1 MFVLF
6 SFQSYA
12 QTGIGTTTPNA
23 SAKLDVSSSTM
34 GFLPPRVT
42 LTAANTFS
50 PIVGTSSAAAGLL
63 VYNTNTA
70 GTIPNNVV
78 PGYYYWSG
86 TSWIRLIV
94 PTDNASNVT
103 GTVAVANGGTGTN
116 TGSITG
122 TGALTFTAGGTNQN
136 INLTPSG
143 TGNIILRNN
152 VGIGTTTPST
162 SQHIENGNNFGSDP
176 GNTTSPSLYVYNT
189 NSAST
194 TAHSTATIR
203 TNGSGGGN
211 PYLSFDIN
219 GIRGYSMGIDN
230 ADLDKFKFHT
240 NWNLN
245 NSVAPAFTVT
255 TENRVGIGT
264 VTPASRFHIQS
275 SDANSLYI
283 ESTTSDNNGMFILN
297 ANTNQSWSNNWHEFV
312 YFQKQGTTIGSISG
326 TSNGAAVLYNTTSDY
341 RLKTDLKKFNG
352 LDLIKKI
359 KTYDYAWKSN
369 NSRMYGVMAHEL
381 QEVLPYAVSGKK
393 DAVDKEG
400 KIIPQAVDYSK
411 LTPILVK
418 AIQEQDM
425 KMKLLEERILQ
436 LEKLLNK

>member
-1 MFVLF
+1 MTKKICFLLFVLL
-6 SFQSYA
+6 SLQGYA

-34 GFLPPRVT
+34 GFLPPRVV

-50 PIVGTSSAAAGLL
+50 PIVGTSSAATGLL

-94 PTDNASNVT
+94 TTDNVSNVT

-143 TGNIILRNN
+143 TGNILLNNNIGISAASPTDRLVIGSSVAVHDGGNKVIGFGWSPGSGNTLITGHPAEIRLDPVNGKLSFGTDPISKTSGTSGGLLKRMTITAEGN
-152 VGIGTTTPST
+152 VGIGTENPS
-162 SQHIENGNNFGSDP
+162 
-176 GNTTSPSLYVYNT
+176 V
-189 NSAST
+189 
-194 TAHSTATIR
+194 
-203 TNGSGGGN
+203 
-211 PYLSFDIN
+211 
-219 GIRGYSMGIDN
+219 
-230 ADLDKFKFHT
+230 KFQI
-240 NWNLN
+240 L
-245 NSVAPAFTVT
+245 
-255 TENRVGIGT
+255 
-264 VTPASRFHIQS
+264 S
-275 SDANSLYI
+275 SDRQTAYI
-283 ESTTSDNNGMFILN
+283 ESTTSDNNGMLILN
-297 ANTNQSWSNNWHEFV
+297 ANTNQNWSTNFHEFV
-312 YFQKQGTTIGSISG
+312 YFQKQGTNIGSISG
-326 TSNGAAVLYNTTSDY
+326 TSDGGAVLYNTTSDY
-341 RLKTDLKKFNG
+341 RLKTDLKNYNG
-352 LDLIKKI
+352 LDLVNKV

-381 QEVLPYAVSGKK
+381 QEVIPYAVSGKK

>member
-1 MFVLF
+1 M
-6 SFQSYA
+6 QGYA
-12 QTGIGTTTPNA
+12 QTGIGTTTPNV
-23 SAKLDVSSSTM
+23 SAKLDVSSSNM
-34 GFLPPRVT
+34 GFLPPRVV

-94 PTDNASNVT
+94 TTDNVSNVT

-143 TGNIILRNN
+143 TGNILLRNN
-152 VGIGTTTPST
+152 AGIGTTTPST
-162 SQHIENGNNFGSDP
+162 SLHIENGNNFGSDP

-189 NSAST
+189 NNAST
-194 TAHSTATIR
+194 SAHSTALIR
-203 TNGSGGGN
+203 TNGIGGGN

-230 ADLDKFKFHT
+230 SDLDKFKFHT

-264 VTPASRFHIQS
+264 VTPVSRLHIKS
-275 SDANSLYI
+275 SDMTSLTI
-283 ESTTSDNNGMFILN
+283 ESTNSDNYGMIQLN
-297 ANTNQSWSNNWHEFV
+297 ANTNQNWGNNYHEFMF
-312 YFQKQGTTIGSISG
+312 FQNQGTNIGSIVG
-326 TSNGAAVLYNTTSDY
+326 SNGGNQVLYNTSSDY
-341 RLKTDLKKFNG
+341 RLKTDLKNYNG
-352 LDLIKKI
+352 LDLVNKV

-381 QEVLPYAVSGKK
+381 QEVLPYVVSGEK
-393 DAVDKEG
+393 DEFDKEG